1 VFQEIYAEILQV
13 ETNNKLVFPQFF
25 PKTEKNKRGERVLFQ
40 IQFSKRKIENA
51 FTDKIISSSVFG
63 PSSQI

>member
-13 ETNNKLVFPQFF
+13 ETNNKLFFPQFF

-63 PSSQI
+63 P

>member
-13 ETNNKLVFPQFF
+13 ETNNKLFFPQFF

-63 PSSQI
+63 PSAQI

>member
-13 ETNNKLVFPQFF
+13 ETNNKLFFPQFF